1 MANIKSI
8 KKKFFDVKVPLT
20 ATKVHIW
27 GASPEE
33 LEGNVIKLDLT
44 RSLRGKSLE
53 LRVRVK
59 NNAGNLEGEPMS
71 LEVLPYYI
79 RRAIRKGTDYV
90 EDSFETECKDVK
102 LRIKP
107 FMLTRKHVS
116 RSIRKTLREATR
128 KYLEAYV
135 KVRTLEEVF
144 SDITTNK
151 LQKELSLKL
160 KKIYPLALCEIRII
174 ERIEKRATETAAK
187 Q

>member
-1 MANIKSI
+1 MATKSI
-8 KKKFFDVKVPLT
+8 KKKFFEVKIPLT
-20 ATKVHIW
+20 ATKAHVW
-27 GASPEE
+27 GATPEE
-33 LEGNVIKLDLT
+33 MEGNVIKLDLT

-53 LRVRVK
+53 LRARIK
-59 NNAGNLEGEPMS
+59 NNKGELEGEPLS

-79 RRAIRKGTDYV
+79 RRSIRKGTDYV
-90 EDSFETECKDVK
+90 EDSFETECKDAHV
-102 LRIKP
+102 RIKP

-116 RSIRKTLREATR
+116 RAIRRSLRETTR
-128 KYLEAYV
+128 KHLEAYI

-144 SDITTNK
+144 SEITTNK

-174 ERIEKRATETAAK
+174 ERIEARAAETAAK